1 MKTRKRGYFRCPR
14 CNYHSD
20 PEVITTEAKMY
31 WDELSPLFQ
40 EVISEFFKII
50 DKHVY
55 ENKLTGTEKSKFL
68 YTVGGTADLREVM
81 DGIKQYINDEMH
93 LKGKPLSYL
102 AAMIRNKVQHRET
115 QLKAER
121 RIRGYDPPED

>member
-1 MKTRKRGYFRCPR
+1 M
-14 CNYHSD
+14 
-20 PEVITTEAKMY
+20 
-31 WDELSPLFQ
+31 
-40 EVISEFFKII
+40 
-50 DKHVY
+50 Y

-68 YTVGGTADLREVM
+68 YTVGGIADLREVI

-102 AAMIRNKVQHRET
+102 AAMIRNKVQHKET